1 MKTINTKI
9 ITIGLFL
16 GILFSLIIY
25 KNFEHNIEE
34 IIEAQEFRSNKL
46 IENNID
52 IIFDKIN
59 TVVKNTLE
67 ISIDEKFITS
77 IQKHN
82 IQKINTF
89 SLNLQKKIESNYD
102 VSSIFFVDANKKI
115 LYPQSKTTKNLVLSE
130 ESVFN
135 INEKKQLNACFA
147 INDNESFYKIVYPVF
162 SKNMYM
168 GYFDIRLKNK
178 QILRTIKNHINAE
191 IALFVNENS
200 VTNSKVLRE
209 KKFFEDYV
217 VMDSTNS
224 QFIELMLKDKD
235 FSIEDNEEI
244 FTVNGQSIE
253 IDSIPLEFKNG
264 EKILVL
270 FHNVTETYES
280 IDDTRNDFILYFMI
294 LLFIFLVVS
303 YYIYYNSNKTIN
315 EQYNQLVLKKEESE
329 KLLKVKSEFLAN
341 MSHEIRTPLNA
352 INGFIDLIEE
362 ETKDSKI
369 LKYINTI
376 QNSSKSLLHIIE
388 DILDLSKIESGKM
401 AISKIDFDTRSE
413 FETIAYLFNT
423 KASSKNILLTLN
435 IDKDLPQYI
444 KSDSLRI
451 KQVVSNLIDNAI
463 KFTDKGKKIIV
474 DISYFEGFLNI
485 SVEDNGIGIEKNRQ
499 NKIFKP
505 FTQAD
510 NSTTRKYGG
519 TGLGLTI
526 SSQLIELLGG
536 QLKLK
541 SELGTGSKFYFSI
554 PVEIGKMNK
563 SNKIEERSFECKDK
577 KILLVEDNKSNQLFM
592 KVLLKKLEL
601 NYDIANDGLEAIS
614 YFNDNKYDLILMDE
628 NMPNMSGIEAT
639 KKIIEI
645 EHESSLIH
653 TPIIALTANA
663 LEGDREKFLE
673 AGMDEYLSKPINKDK
688 LNKIL
693 SVYFNK

>member
-1 MKTINTKI
+1 
-9 ITIGLFL
+9 
-16 GILFSLIIY
+16 
-25 KNFEHNIEE
+25 
-34 IIEAQEFRSNKL
+34 
-46 IENNID
+46 
-52 IIFDKIN
+52 
-59 TVVKNTLE
+59 
-67 ISIDEKFITS
+67 
-77 IQKHN
+77 
-82 IQKINTF
+82 
-89 SLNLQKKIESNYD
+89 
-102 VSSIFFVDANKKI
+102 
-115 LYPQSKTTKNLVLSE
+115 
-130 ESVFN
+130 
-135 INEKKQLNACFA
+135 
-147 INDNESFYKIVYPVF
+147 
-162 SKNMYM
+162 
-168 GYFDIRLKNK
+168 
-178 QILRTIKNHINAE
+178 
-191 IALFVNENS
+191 
-200 VTNSKVLRE
+200 
-209 KKFFEDYV
+209 
-217 VMDSTNS
+217 
-224 QFIELMLKDKD
+224 MLKDKD

-601 NYDIANDGLEAIS
+601 NYDIANDGLEAIR

-645 EHESSLIH
+645 EQESSLIH